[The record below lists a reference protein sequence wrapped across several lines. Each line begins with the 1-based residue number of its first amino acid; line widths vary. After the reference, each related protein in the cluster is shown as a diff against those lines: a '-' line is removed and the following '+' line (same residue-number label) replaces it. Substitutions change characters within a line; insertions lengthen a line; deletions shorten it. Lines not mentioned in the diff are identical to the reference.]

1 MKKVIR
7 NSGVFAL
14 MICIM
19 SICFSGCSLANSAL
33 QNIKNGDQ
41 LIGVFVT
48 FEEDLKDYI
57 MQDGDTLYY
66 EKKKLVRADGSVRKL
81 TDEEIKRFDNRATIE
96 GIKQNDGTYNF
107 ENIKGYCVLYTK
119 RIAEENGKT
128 ESYMETHCSEDV
140 YDVKISTAA
149 NEFSENKKSR
159 SEVNNAVE
167 ATIGVNSKANTRV
180 RVNKIYQRNDG
191 SVYTNIPSSDI
202 LCISPVSDPNS
213 GVGNS
218 GISISESY
226 EDYLTG
232 TGISAQSKKETKTF
246 KISIEQMDFLQSA
259 EVRQMDKNHQLIKVL
274 GIHFSQKDQTLKLEE
289 NTDYIIIEEHFTN
302 AKGNE
307 YSKRT
312 AYDCAQIGETGDD
325 GYEHF
330 QSHTFKKLDENGKL
344 HLFNLALERYKKTH

>member
-7 NSGVFAL
+7 NSGAFAL
-14 MICIM
+14 VMCIM
-19 SICFSGCSLANSAL
+19 SICFSGCSLANPAL

-66 EKKKLVRADGSVRKL
+66 EEKKLVRADESVKKL
-81 TDEEIKRFDNRATIE
+81 TDKEIKSFDKGSTIE
-96 GIKQNDGTYNF
+96 GIKQKDGTYDF

-119 RIAEENGKT
+119 RTVEENGKT

-149 NEFSENKKSR
+149 NEFSENNKSR
-159 SEVNNAVE
+159 SEVKNEVE
-167 ATIGVNSKANTRV
+167 ATIGVNAKANTRV
-180 RVNKIYQRNDG
+180 RINDIYQRNDG
-191 SVYTNIPSSDI
+191 SVYTNIPGSAI
-202 LCISPVSDPNS
+202 LNIEPASDPDS
-213 GVGNS
+213 GLGNN

-226 EDYLTG
+226 EDYMTG
-232 TGISAQSKKETKTF
+232 TGISAQSTKQTKTF
-246 KISIEQMDFLQSA
+246 KINLEQMDFLKSA

-274 GIHFSQKDQTLKLEE
+274 DINFSQRDQVLNLEK
-289 NTDYIIIEEHFTN
+289 NTDYVIVEEHFIDAMSNT
-302 AKGNE
+302 

-312 AYDCAQIGETGDD
+312 VYDCGKIGITGND
-325 GYEHF
+325 GYENF
-330 QSHTFKKLDENGKL
+330 QSHIFKKLDEKGRVYL
-344 HLFNLALERYKKTH
+344 LNLSFEK